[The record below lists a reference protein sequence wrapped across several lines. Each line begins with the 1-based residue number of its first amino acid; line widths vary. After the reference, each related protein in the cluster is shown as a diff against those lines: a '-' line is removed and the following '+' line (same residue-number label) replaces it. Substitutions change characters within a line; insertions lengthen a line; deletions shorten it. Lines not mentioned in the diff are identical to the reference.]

1 MKNNKSFRGGND
13 MESNYNV
20 PLIIFIVLLI
30 ILVIGTI
37 YILFFREQTP
47 TPTITSTPTPT
58 PIPTSVAEDQ
68 NPKRKKILKIIKE
81 NLKNWGNDINKLPQ
95 EIKEAVIKC
104 YDNPEGCIF

>member
-47 TPTITSTPTPT
+47 TPTITSIPIPT
-58 PIPTSVAEDQ
+58 PTSVAEDQ

>member
-13 MESNYNV
+13 MESNYNI

-47 TPTITSTPTPT
+47 TPTITSIPIPT
-58 PIPTSVAEDQ
+58 PTSVAEDQ

-81 NLKNWGNDINKLPQ
+81 NLKNWGNDINNLPK